1 MYNLTYIMKNVR
13 IKLIKEEHRPIVF
26 ELLSKLKAHSKESFV
41 HSIDVADKSLALARV
56 LGIRGVHL
64 ERLYVASL
72 LHDVG
77 KVYVDES
84 ILHNSNTTEEER
96 EYIRVV
102 HIEGT
107 RSILSE
113 YFDEELV
120 DLAPHHHERLNS
132 SGYPMHLNAKK
143 LGLLD
148 RVLQVADVTSALEM
162 SRCYKDAYAPEQV
175 IEILDKLVSRGELDK
190 RCVKEIEKLFLK
202 PLRDKSQMTS

>member
-1 MYNLTYIMKNVR
+1 MKNIR

-26 ELLSKLKAHSKESFV
+26 ELLSKLKAHSKESYD
-41 HSIDVADKSLALARV
+41 HSIDVANKALALARV

-64 ERLYVASL
+64 ENLYVASL
-72 LHDVG
+72 LHDIG
-77 KVYVDES
+77 KVYVDDK
-84 ILHNSNTTEEER
+84 ILHNNNASNEEK

-113 YFDEELV
+113 HFDDELV
-120 DLAPHHHERLNS
+120 DLASHHHERLNS

-190 RCVKEIEKLFLK
+190 RCVREIERLFLK